1 MLDVIVVGARCAG
14 ASTGLLLS
22 RAGLRVLLV
31 DKAKLPSDT
40 LSTHMI
46 HESGVA
52 RLRDWDAHL
61 VARIRASGCPP
72 IVESTTDLG
81 AFRYSARH
89 WPANGNAEAFCPRR
103 TVLDPILLDAAI
115 EAGCE
120 VRTDF
125 TFRDV
130 VRDGDRVAGI
140 LGTTGRGDL
149 VTERAHFVVGADGR
163 RSPVARAVSAAE
175 YNSKPMTTCTYYTY
189 WADTGIDATIIS
201 PREGCAVV
209 AVPTNDKLAVITA
222 IFPLAEFALVKSD
235 IERHYMRA
243 LQTSRAVT
251 ERMTAARRAERFYGT
266 ADLPFYYRTAFG
278 PGWALVGDSGHC
290 KDPILARGITDAF
303 SDAEGLSQ
311 ALVRGLSGSAPID
324 EALAAWARERDETTR
339 DLYELTYRLS
349 LLQATSAL
357 MSHVYA
363 AARHNPVVASRFH
376 GVISGALAYRDFF
389 TSSDAATV
397 VKANSGTVG

>member
-14 ASTGLLLS
+14 ASTGMLLS
-22 RAGLRVLLV
+22 KAGLRVLLV
-31 DKAKLPSDT
+31 DKATLPSDT

-46 HESGVA
+46 HESGIS
-52 RLRDWDAHL
+52 RLGDWEPHL
-61 VARIRASGCPP
+61 VAQVRASGCPP
-72 IVESTTDLG
+72 IAASTTDLG
-81 AFRYSARH
+81 DFRYSARH
-89 WPANGNAEAFCPRR
+89 WPSNGNVEAFCPRR
-103 TVLDPILLDAAI
+103 TVLDPILLDAAV
-115 EAGCE
+115 EAGCD

-125 TFRDV
+125 TFSDV
-130 VRDGDRVAGI
+130 VRDGEHVVGI
-140 LGTTGRGDL
+140 QGTSRRGEI
-149 VTERAHFVVGADGR
+149 VTERARFVVGADGR
-163 RSPVARAVSAAE
+163 RSAVAKAVSAVE
-175 YNSKPMTTCTYYTY
+175 YDSKPMTTCTYYTY

-222 IFPLAEFALVKSD
+222 IFPLAEFASVKSD
-235 IERHYMRA
+235 IEHHYMRA
-243 LQTSRAVT
+243 LHTSRAVT
-251 ERMTAARRAERFYGT
+251 ERMTGARRAERFYGT

-303 SDAEGLSQ
+303 NDADGLSH
-311 ALVRGLSGSAPID
+311 ALVQGLSGSAPLD
-324 EALAAWARERDETTR
+324 ETMASWARQRDEKSR

-349 LLQATSAL
+349 LLRATSPL

-376 GVISGALAYRDFF
+376 GVISGALTYREFF
-389 TSSDAATV
+389 TSSDAATL
-397 VKANSGTVG
+397 VKANSGTVT